1 MNKIT
6 IFKKEDRIVGFEMLG
21 HAGAR
26 NDRGVD
32 LVCSALSVLSQNLIF
47 SLIDIAKIKKEYMSI
62 EADERKG
69 YLKLILPEEGS
80 IEEEVLMKSFK
91 LGVETLSD
99 TYPKH
104 VRIRYREV

>member
-26 NDRGVD
+26 NDKGVD

-47 SLIDIAKIKKEYMSI
+47 SLLDIAKVKKEDISI
-62 EADERKG
+62 ESNSKKG
-69 YLKLILPEEGS
+69 YLKLILLEKSS
-80 IEEEVLMKSFK
+80 IEEEVLMKSFN

-104 VRIRYREV
+104 VKVRYREV